1 MKLTKEQITLISE
14 YLEWCGIKYID
25 IKFELIDHIAT
36 DIEELMSAEE
46 LSFDQALKSA
56 MKKFYPLLYQEKSF
70 HVGLIYTFPKIVIK
84 KIEAKIKKA
93 YLPVVISLAI
103 FALFTFVI
111 KIDFS
116 VSESLNYVVNSISAI
131 IGTCILL
138 ILISINYKSKP
149 TTYRFLV
156 NQSSPILIFL
166 LFIYSFNSEM
176 NLLKIYYLA
185 LVIVQFVYMVVNFK
199 NHNKCIK
206 KYKTT

>member
-46 LSFDQALKSA
+46 LSFDQALKKA
-56 MKKFYPLLYQEKSF
+56 MEKFYPLLCEEKSF

-116 VSESLNYVVNSISAI
+116 VSERLNNFVNSISAI
-131 IGTCILL
+131 IGMCILL

-156 NQSSPILIFL
+156 NQSSPILLFL
-166 LFIYSFNSEM
+166 LFIYAFNSEM

-185 LVIVQFVYMVVNFK
+185 LVIVQFVFMVVNFI

-206 KYKTT
+206 KYQTT

>member
-1 MKLTKEQITLISE
+1 MKLTAEQITLISE

-25 IKFELIDHIAT
+25 VKFELIDHVAT
-36 DIEELMSAEE
+36 DVEQLMTAEGFSYD
-46 LSFDQALKSA
+46 LALKKA
-56 MKKFYPLLYQEKSF
+56 MEKFYPLFYKEKSF
-70 HVGLIYTFPKIVIK
+70 HVGLVYTFPKIVIK

-116 VSESLNYVVNSISAI
+116 VSERLNYVINSISAI
-131 IGTCILL
+131 IGMCILL
-138 ILISINYKSKP
+138 ILITVNYKSKP

-156 NQSSPILIFL
+156 NHSSPILLFL
-166 LFIYSFNSEM
+166 LFIYSFNSEI

-185 LVIVQFVYMVVNFK
+185 LVVVQFVFMVVNFK
-199 NHNKCIK
+199 NHIQCVK
-206 KYKTT
+206 KYKLA